1 MKSIARETTLL
12 YSTKCDSKQ
21 KILSFAV
28 QNSHFDTRHVFVTSS
43 LWKASS
49 PSHHLTHQCLKLTS
63 PLYPSPIARPSQ
75 SSPPRSSP
83 AQDRSPQQ
91 LVPDP
96 CFQWCSTL
104 PFPHCAMTVA
114 ATHHRL
120 AAPCYPPLPLLLFS
134 TLPRQAPCALLTEYL
149 LPWPRSSRRP
159 RRTCLSTIVQH
170 PGSRLCAHLSSSPH
184 AGSRPSCLGR
194 ARPLPSMPPAPSP
207 RPQSSGRDG
216 RPLASSSL
224 CSSGGRSELL
234 YSLVTLSDM
243 WVHVM
248 ISICTQKHRF
258 FQVFQ
263 NSYLKFGSF

>member
-1 MKSIARETTLL
+1 M
-12 YSTKCDSKQ
+12 SKAHQ
-21 KILSFAV
+21 PFISLP
-28 QNSHFDTRHVFVTSS
+28 NSLPLPVI
-43 LWKASS
+43 S
-49 PSHHLTHQCLKLTS
+49 PTVLAG
-63 PLYPSPIARPSQ
+63 PGPIAPAACPRP
-75 SSPPRSSP
+75 
-83 AQDRSPQQ
+83 
-91 LVPDP
+91 L
-96 CFQWCSTL
+96 
-104 PFPHCAMTVA
+104 FPVVLE
-114 ATHHRL
+114 L